1 MNALSGEDR
10 QLVEKLAIRFAKYGS
25 GLNNAQ
31 HAELVSLGAQINAR
45 VEKFCHNIRSTTVEM
60 MFSQSELDGL
70 PDSFFKNRKT
80 IKSAT
85 TTTSNNSSSGLDGP
99 LLKYVVTTSIIDY
112 TPVMKLATN
121 EETRRKMYTAYVGR
135 CPENMQL
142 LQETVRLRL
151 KASRILG
158 FSNYSELV
166 LQDTMARSP
175 DTVAAFLTKM
185 EHRTS
190 GVAQINSDGLVALK
204 MQDMEASNK
213 PFHGFHEWDR
223 TYYTNK
229 MMQTKHGVDS
239 EVVRKYLPLQQVV
252 DRILDIYETMLGLRL
267 VCSKKKGGSVWHP
280 DVELYEVWE
289 ADDELGLGFVGHL
302 YLDLY
307 FRDDKP
313 TGSGSTFHIRPGFES
328 KDAVGQPSKRSYPA
342 AAVLVD
348 LPKPGAD
355 TVALLSF
362 SQVKALVHELGHAFH
377 ILCSKAKWSLLQG
390 TGGVEQDFV
399 EVPSLMMEH
408 LFMQP
413 AVLRQ
418 LASHYKTGAPM
429 PEDLLH
435 RVCAY
440 EQQDGANYRELLLT
454 ARYDM
459 AIHSTTNDQIDC
471 CKLYEQI
478 TGRPSGLYDA
488 SIIDHLMDSYS
499 SMYYSY
505 LWSSVIALKML
516 RTRFLAEADCVGVKI
531 GAEFRKEILQQSGT
545 RRAQESLERFL
556 KNTNRELKKGELMRD
571 NYSCDDRAK
580 KHVEQ

>member
-1 MNALSGEDR
+1 MNALSREDR
-10 QLVEKLAIRFAKYGS
+10 QLVEKLMIRFAKYGA

-31 HAELVSLGAQINAR
+31 HAELVSLGAQINSR
-45 VEKFCHNIRSTTVEM
+45 VERFCHNIRSTTVEL
-60 MFSQSELDGL
+60 MFSQGELDGL
-70 PDSFFKNRKT
+70 PESFFKNRRT
-80 IKSAT
+80 AKSAN
-85 TTTSNNSSSGLDGP
+85 SANSSSSSSSGGGMDDP
-99 LLKYVVTTSIIDY
+99 QLKYVVTTSIIDY
-112 TPVMKLATN
+112 TPVMKLATR
-121 EETRRKMYTAYVGR
+121 EETRQKMYTAYVGR

-142 LQETVRLRL
+142 LQETARLRL
-151 KASRILG
+151 QASRILG
-158 FSNYSELV
+158 FSNFSELV

-175 DTVAAFLTKM
+175 DTVAAFLAKV
-185 EHRTS
+185 EHRIS
-190 GVAQINSDGLVALK
+190 GAAQIASDGLVALK
-204 MQDMEASNK
+204 MQDMEASNR

-223 TYYTNK
+223 TYYTNR

-252 DRILDIYETMLGLRL
+252 DRVLDIYETMLGLRL
-267 VCSKKKGGSVWHP
+267 VCSQKKAGSSVWHP

-289 ADDELGLGFVGHL
+289 AAADGVSGEPGLEFVGHL

-328 KDAVGQPSKRSYPA
+328 KGAAAGQPGRRSYPA

-377 ILCSKAKWSLLQG
+377 ILCSRAKWSLLQG

-413 AVLRQ
+413 AVLRR
-418 LASHYKTGAPM
+418 LASHYTTGAPM
-429 PEDLLH
+429 PEDLLR
-435 RVCAY
+435 RVCSY
-440 EQQDGANYRELLLT
+440 EQQDGANCRELLLT

-459 AIHSTTNDQIDC
+459 AIHSTADDQIDC

-478 TGRPSGLYDA
+478 VPGRPPGLHDA
-488 SIIDHLMDSYS
+488 AVIDHLMDSYS

-516 RTRFLAEADCVGVKI
+516 RTRFLAEADCVGARI
-531 GAEFRKEILQQSGT
+531 GAEFRREILQQSGT

-556 KNTNRELKKGELMRD
+556 RNPSRELEKKE
-571 NYSCDDRAK
+571 S
-580 KHVEQ
+580 

>member
-1 MNALSGEDR
+1 MNIRPSEIY
-10 QLVEKLAIRFAKYGS
+10 KLTNEIVATGIVAFQRAAGTTTITSSCLEGAQPTFGS
-25 GLNNAQ
+25 VVVPLANFENKCRGHINLMLFLR
-31 HAELVSLGAQINAR
+31 LVSPKRR
-45 VEKFCHNIRSTTVEM
+45 VR
-60 MFSQSELDGL
+60 Q
-70 PDSFFKNRKT
+70 
-80 IKSAT
+80 A
-85 TTTSNNSSSGLDGP
+85 
-99 LLKYVVTTSIIDY
+99 YY
-112 TPVMKLATN
+112 TPIMKLATR
-121 EETRRKMYTAYVGR
+121 EETRQKMYTAYVGR

-142 LQETVRLRL
+142 LQETARLRL
-151 KASRILG
+151 QASRILG

-175 DTVAAFLTKM
+175 DTVAAFLARM
-185 EHRTS
+185 EHRIS
-190 GVAQINSDGLVALK
+190 GVAQITSDGLVALK
-204 MQDMEASNK
+204 MQDMEASNR

-223 TYYTNK
+223 TYYTNR

-267 VCSKKKGGSVWHP
+267 VCSKKKAGSVWHP

-289 ADDELGLGFVGHL
+289 EADGVSDELGLGFVGHL

-328 KDAVGQPSKRSYPA
+328 KGAAGQPGKRSYPA

-377 ILCSKAKWSLLQG
+377 ILCSRAKWSLLQG

-413 AVLRQ
+413 AVLRR

-435 RVCAY
+435 RVCSY

-459 AIHSTTNDQIDC
+459 AIHSTTDDQIDC
-471 CKLYEQI
+471 CRLYEQI
-478 TGRPSGLYDA
+478 IPGRPPGLHDA
-488 SIIDHLMDSYS
+488 AVIDHLMDSYS

-516 RTRFLAEADCVGVKI
+516 RTRFLAEADCVGARI
-531 GAEFRKEILQQSGT
+531 GAEFRREILQQSGT

-556 KNTNRELKKGELMRD
+556 RNPSRELEKK
-571 NYSCDDRAK
+571 S
-580 KHVEQ
+580 